1 MKFELSTENFCQILA
16 LGEDMYKD
24 GYKNIT
30 NIDYSK
36 TVIDNM
42 KERCGDTPGMTC
54 KYIIEI
60 NDQKKGNRRTDTDNF
75 FLFRARNGYQGFE
88 VWQ

>member
-1 MKFELSTENFCQILA
+1 MLLA
-16 LGEDMYKD
+16 LGEDMYDD

-42 KERCGDTPGMTC
+42 KERCADKPEMTC
-54 KYIIEI
+54 K
-60 NDQKKGNRRTDTDNF
+60 
-75 FLFRARNGYQGFE
+75 
-88 VWQ
+88 

>member
-1 MKFELSTENFCQILA
+1 
-16 LGEDMYKD
+16 MYND

-42 KERCGDTPGMTC
+42 KERCTDKPEMSC
-54 KYIIEI
+54 KYMEYVVTECIL
-60 NDQKKGNRRTDTDNF
+60 NVFFFAQGQKWIS
-75 FLFRARNGYQGFE
+75 
-88 VWQ
+88 VI

>member
-1 MKFELSTENFCQILA
+1 MMMMMIA
-16 LGEDMYKD
+16 LGEDMYDD

-42 KERCGDTPGMTC
+42 KVRCADKPEMTC
-54 KYIIEI
+54 TFI
-60 NDQKKGNRRTDTDNF
+60 
-75 FLFRARNGYQGFE
+75 
-88 VWQ
+88 

>member
-1 MKFELSTENFCQILA
+1 VVTPVSFLFTLFCSNFNRSNELTLFILA
-16 LGEDMYKD
+16 LGEDMYND

-42 KERCGDTPGMTC
+42 KERCTDKPEMSC
-54 KYIIEI
+54 KYMEYFVTECML
-60 NDQKKGNRRTDTDNF
+60 NVF
-75 FLFRARNGYQGFE
+75 FFA
-88 VWQ
+88 

>member
-1 MKFELSTENFCQILA
+1 
-16 LGEDMYKD
+16 MYKD

-42 KERCGDTPGMTC
+42 KERCIDMPEMKC
-54 KYIIEI
+54 KETKSYPIII
-60 NDQKKGNRRTDTDNF
+60 NYSK
-75 FLFRARNGYQGFE
+75 Y
-88 VWQ
+88 

>member
-1 MKFELSTENFCQILA
+1 
-16 LGEDMYKD
+16 MYDD

-42 KERCGDTPGMTC
+42 KIRCADKPEMTC
-54 KYIIEI
+54 KL
-60 NDQKKGNRRTDTDNF
+60 NHNKW
-75 FLFRARNGYQGFE
+75 LFCW
-88 VWQ
+88 V